1 MDFNSFN
8 SDICKLLGEDFSYQ
22 LEVAFNFAFGRIY
35 YADSVVSK
43 GGSPYIII
51 EHKKEKKR
59 SEEVLSRMSVYQD
72 YLRIKWG
79 IVFFEE
85 SGQIE
90 LRYVDDSYHAYETLE
105 ELTAAIL
112 SKESPLD
119 SEEYLSE
126 IVKIIKKHLKSLHEQ
141 DSVDKFMSRLTK
153 EYIKSDSAEVSFTP
167 DVEKAF
173 FEALLGK
180 VSDTS
185 IVRYTS
191 KNTLYQIMDAGTF
204 GMCSLNCMNDSSE
217 LDYADKYVKA
227 VRNPIENS
235 IKECNDIFITSTC
248 EKSMSDDLLMW
259 RLYAQNAEGVC
270 LNLEIKEDIKD
281 PNFYLYPISYGKSDK
296 QHSELDMIKA
306 ITSWSIS
313 GPKFVFKNWKI
324 WKHFFKSHHFKYEKE
339 IRLLYYNN
347 PMSNTASL
355 RWIHDSYTGIASPIL
370 IFTANDF
377 PLELRKV
384 IIGPRDMQSFTNTV
398 QLNERV
404 TSTTFKGSVN
414 TPFCE
419 ESKIKIYR

>member
-180 VSDTS
+180 VPNTS
-185 IVRYTS
+185 IARYTS
-191 KNTLYQIMDAGTF
+191 KNTLYQIMDAGTY

-217 LDYADKYVKA
+217 LDYADKYVQT
-227 VRNPIENS
+227 VRNTLENT

-248 EKSMSDDLLMW
+248 EKRMSDNLLMW

-270 LNLEIKEDIKD
+270 LNMEIKEDVKD
-281 PNFYLYPISYGKSDK
+281 SNFYLYPISYGKSDTK
-296 QHSELDMIKA
+296 HPELDVIRSMMA
-306 ITSWSIS
+306 WSIS

-347 PMSNTASL
+347 PICTYATL
-355 RWIHDSYTGIASPIL
+355 KWIHDSYTGIASPIL
-370 IFTANDF
+370 IFNASDF
-377 PLELRKV
+377 PLELKNV
-384 IIGPRDMQSFTNTV
+384 VMGPRDMQSFTNTI

-404 TSTTFKGSVN
+404 SGTVFNGSVD
-414 TPFCE
+414 TPFCK
-419 ESKIKIYR
+419 ESEIKIYR